1 MSHLLVY
8 LVGVG
13 TGFGICALFAV
24 AAYNHGL
31 EDGSALERQSQR
43 ERVREVER

>member
-1 MSHLLVY
+1 MTHLLVF
-8 LVGVG
+8 LVGAGVG
-13 TGFGICALFAV
+13 FAVAVLFAV
-24 AAYNHGL
+24 NAYNHGL